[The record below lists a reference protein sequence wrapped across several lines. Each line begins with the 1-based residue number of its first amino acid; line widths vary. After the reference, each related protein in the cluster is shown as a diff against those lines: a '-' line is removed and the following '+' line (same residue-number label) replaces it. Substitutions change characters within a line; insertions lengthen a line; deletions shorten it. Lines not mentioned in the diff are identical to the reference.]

1 VSAPTA
7 VDRLLIR
14 AASTGDIAVSDR
26 ACQGFVIGD
35 ADADYDTAGR
45 VMRLARGGFLVYV
58 DADGALVEPTTA
70 GMEALR

>member
-14 AASTGDIAVSDR
+14 AASTGDIAVCDQ
-26 ACQGFVIGD
+26 ACQGFVIGGVE
-35 ADADYDTAGR
+35 ADYDAVAR
-45 VMRLARGGFLVYV
+45 IHFLAQDGFLVYV